1 MPKPSRSRD
10 LLEFEISFY
19 ERLLKQHPT
28 FVDALVALGESYTRR
43 GWYEKGLQVD
53 QQLTQLRPHEPVVW
67 YNYACSLSLLK
78 RFDEAIDALRQGIV
92 LGYDDFDYL
101 SRDPDLAPL
110 RQLPKFRRMLES
122 IMPSARSS

>member
-19 ERLLKQHPT
+19 ERLLKEHPN

-53 QQLTQLRPHEPVVW
+53 QQLTQLRPSEPVVW

-78 RFDEAIDALRQGIV
+78 RYDDSIEALRQSIL
-92 LGYDDFDYL
+92 LGYDDFEYMG
-101 SRDPDLAPL
+101 RDPDLAPL
-110 RQLPKFRRMLES
+110 RHLPKFRRMIET
-122 IMPSARSS
+122 IHPSARS

>member
-19 ERLLKQHPT
+19 ERLLKQHPA

-53 QQLTQLRPHEPVVW
+53 QQLTQLRPNQPVVW

-78 RFDEAIDALRQGIV
+78 RSDESIDALRQAIV

-110 RQLPKFRRMLES
+110 RQMPKFRRMLES
-122 IMPSARSS
+122 IVPSARSS